1 MPIALF
7 GSGSQA
13 AKRLPKRCMA
23 YMPRW
28 RHQIATQRSQ
38 ESVMD
43 KNRLEGTAKQL
54 RGSVKEAMG
63 KVTGN
68 RTKQAEGAAERLAGA
83 MQAKLGEAAD
93 ALRERVKS

>member
-1 MPIALF
+1 
-7 GSGSQA
+7 
-13 AKRLPKRCMA
+13 MA

-28 RHQIATQRSQ
+28 RHQFATQRSQ

-43 KNRLEGTAKQL
+43 KNRVEGTAKQL